1 MLLLK
6 ASLHHCSHLQLPQLM
21 TALSGKGAAGAAA
34 FGLGFFHWFGVFQ
47 FSRFLV
53 FDEELSVF
61 RGSGNLL
68 SLGHRG

>member
-1 MLLLK
+1 
-6 ASLHHCSHLQLPQLM
+6 M

-61 RGSGNLL
+61 RGSVNLL